1 MNGLYTY
8 VATALIA
15 ASLAATGA
23 WKVQDWR
30 YNAKEKERAEQQLEN
45 ERMAAKS
52 ALRNSENVIAAQNE
66 AQARARVLR
75 LDAAGSRAAADGLRD
90 DIMRTRAEA
99 ATSLDACTLR
109 ANTLSELFGTVEAA
123 GRGMAE
129 KAGLHASD
137 AQTLMEAWPN

>member
-66 AQARARVLR
+66 AQARARRNR
-75 LDAAGSRAAADGLRD
+75 LDADGARATADGLRD